1 MKQTMKK
8 IITVA
13 MLLLM
18 IAALPLTSWAEKL
31 KQAAPAAAP
40 EQKPAEQ
47 KPAEDKVTGEVAVSI
62 LSAYIWRGQ
71 ELSRHSV
78 VIEPSLTVS
87 YKGFTASIWGNM
99 DTRAY
104 APGDEKYAS
113 NFTETDVTLSYSRKF
128 GIVQVGGGYIY
139 YGLASLTPG
148 GTDPLDAQ
156 ELFVSVG
163 LDTILAPTLTVY
175 KEIDH
180 YHQWYATLGIS
191 HTFALHEK
199 VGLKLAA
206 TASYLLSTDETT
218 YAKYDSNSVA
228 TTDKFNNFHD
238 GVVSLSLP
246 VNVISSLTV
255 TPTVSYVFPL
265 SDDAKYEMKARGLQ
279 GSAVPSDRDSA
290 YFYGGVALSF
300 AF

>member
-1 MKQTMKK
+1 MKK
-8 IITVA
+8 NIKRIMTVA
-13 MLLLM
+13 LLALM
-18 IAALPLTSWAEKL
+18 LTSMPMAARAAEEPQPAEK
-31 KQAAPAAAP
+31 KQEEA
-40 EQKPAEQ
+40 
-47 KPAEDKVTGEVAVSI
+47 KVTGEIAASV

-71 ELSRHSV
+71 ELSRDSV
-78 VIEPSLTVS
+78 VIQPSATVN
-87 YKGFTASIWGNM
+87 YRGFTANIWGNL
-99 DTRAY
+99 DTDPY
-104 APGDEKYAS
+104 SVTGGENSS
-113 NFTETDVTLSYSRKF
+113 NYTETDVTLSYTHKF
-128 GIVQVGGGYIY
+128 GIVSAGAGYIY
-139 YGLASLTPG
+139 YGLAAAAPG
-148 GTDPLDAQ
+148 GPDLLDSQ
-156 ELFVSVG
+156 EVFVSLG

-206 TASYLLSTDETT
+206 QASYLKSDDETT
-218 YAKYDSNSVA
+218 YAEYDSDSLA

-238 GVVSLSLP
+238 GVISISLP

-279 GSAVPSDRDSA
+279 GAAVPSDKDSS
-290 YFYGGVALSF
+290 YLYGGVALSF
-300 AF
+300 TF